1 VIYLCCVLVQE
12 TAANELSEVLQSR
25 LTDYSQQRSL
35 HHLSAFLSC
44 LAQSRQVNTTAEA
57 SDSSAIVFSAQLAH
71 AVLALKPSQ
80 LESTVT
86 SSVQYWHNGKVD
98 HLPVIPT
105 EHLQHPVVLARCAL
119 QLSETLFSD
128 AVQLQSM
135 LGYTMQVDR
144 VIESAAHICALL
156 NAGFAYVASESG
168 KLLGL
173 LPSRRSMLILNR
185 CSEENIVCSAGNI
198 SANRTSQPEEWHMN
212 IPVQLRKRAKD
223 MHRVFRNN
231 VKQTLSLRLNTD
243 LDLAVQRLSDHHA
256 QDCWVGPALQEVW
269 RHMCATAPM
278 QMLIFEL
285 WYGDTMIAADYAH
298 PVNRNGVYVATRF
311 FDRSEEYKR
320 LAPGFLLALVETK
333 YLRDLGCKIWDLG
346 TANMCPLMRY
356 KLDLTGE
363 PLSRP
368 QALHELALAAHD
380 NASVATGTGD
390 GSDGDFAGKGACGLS
405 VLTAGVLIHNIS
417 IQDILT

>member
-1 VIYLCCVLVQE
+1 
-12 TAANELSEVLQSR
+12 
-25 LTDYSQQRSL
+25 
-35 HHLSAFLSC
+35 
-44 LAQSRQVNTTAEA
+44 
-57 SDSSAIVFSAQLAH
+57 
-71 AVLALKPSQ
+71 VLALKPSQ
-80 LESTVT
+80 LETTAT
-86 SSVQYWHNGKVD
+86 SSVQYWDNGKVD

-105 EHLQHPVVLARCAL
+105 EHLQHPVVLARSAL

-135 LGYTMQVDR
+135 LGYTMQADR
-144 VIESAAHICALL
+144 VTESAAHICALL

-185 CSEENIVCSAGNI
+185 CREENTVCSAGNI
-198 SANRTSQPEEWHMN
+198 SASRTSQPEEWHMN

-243 LDLAVQRLSDHHA
+243 LDLAVQRLRQHHA

-269 RHMCATAPM
+269 RHMCAIAPM

-298 PVNRNGVYVATRF
+298 PVNSHSVYVATRF

-368 QALHELALAAHD
+368 QALYELALAAHD
-380 NASVATGTGD
+380 NVPVMTGTDDSGV
-390 GSDGDFAGKGACGLS
+390 SAGAGACGLS
-405 VLTAGVLIHNIS
+405 VLSAGVLIHNIS